1 MSTYNKRRAPAEEQ
15 YAPSNRKSR
24 ANLLCLFIACM
35 LLMAIG
41 GVLVVTQLPQ
51 LPKLEVMPIIILA
64 GLVLS
69 PITGYLALALRERH
83 KPGALA
89 LGILTPLLIMAPVVI
104 YVIISGTQAGASLGD
119 IFSASF
125 YYLIALLLLNIST
138 VALPI
143 FVGVGPRAKHP
154 IWLILM
160 IVQFVFVAALVFGVI
175 FSINSILPSTELL
188 LVVAVIDLLL
198 TIVVFNLMLF
208 YGMWLS
214 LPARPFRCARY
225 PKSKWVAVLLSVP
238 FFSLSMF
245 GFHRYYLRYKGKGT
259 YFLVSSLLGIVAVSF
274 LIGMPFG
281 YDAAKI
287 INPICVVACLNMIV
301 VFFWTL
307 VDFLRILMDDLGP
320 ADGTEYR
327 EDLPR
332 PVVNVNG
339 ASPLDAH
346 QQLVEL
352 YQEGAL
358 TENEFLEKRE
368 KMVHLI

>member
-1 MSTYNKRRAPAEEQ
+1 MSNTMKRRAPAEEH

-41 GVLVVTQLPQ
+41 GVLIVTQMPE

-64 GLVLS
+64 GLILS
-69 PITGYLALALRERH
+69 PVTGYLALALRERH
-83 KPGALA
+83 KPVALT
-89 LGILTPLLIMAPVVI
+89 LGILTPLLIMVPVV
-104 YVIISGTQAGASLGD
+104 VRTIITGTQAGASLGD
-119 IFSASF
+119 IFSAF
-125 YYLIALLLLNIST
+125 FPFLIELLLLNIST

-160 IVQFVFVAALVFGVI
+160 IVQFVFVAAAVLYVI
-175 FSINSILPSTELL
+175 FSLNSLLPTTETLLTVAVIALL
-188 LVVAVIDLLL
+188 LV
-198 TIVVFNLMLF
+198 IVVFNLMLF

-225 PKSKWVAVLLSVP
+225 PKSKWVAVLLSIP
-238 FFSLSMF
+238 FFSLSIF

-259 YFLVSSLLGIVAVSF
+259 YFLVSSLLCGVAIGF
-274 LIGMPFG
+274 LIGRPFS
-281 YDAAKI
+281 YDAMQI
-287 INPICVVACLNMIV
+287 ISPICLVALVNSVV

-320 ADGTEYR
+320 ADGSEYK

-332 PVVNVNG
+332 PVINVG
-339 ASPLDAH
+339 GSSPLDALE
-346 QQLVEL
+346 QLVQL
-352 YQEGAL
+352 YQQGAL
-358 TENEFLEKRE
+358 TDEEYLDKRD
-368 KMVHLI
+368 KLVSMI